1 MSNDEN
7 IVNTDEIYTDEEIAE
22 FEAMFGEGFL
32 SPGGQEEVAK
42 IVENVSLA
50 GKEVLDIGV
59 GIGGP
64 ACLLIEK
71 HGAAR
76 VTGIDVEDT
85 VLETAAQTVL
95 RRGLQDRVILKRVEP
110 GPLPFDDES
119 FDVVFSK
126 DAIIHIPDKGALFRE
141 IYRILK
147 SDGCIA
153 MSDWYRGEETLT
165 EEMTAWL
172 EPHGSEF
179 VMTPIQNDA
188 DLLGSAGF
196 VDIAILVDIPHMN
209 RQPDHRLRN
218 FGVVGNALCP
228 GSAQEPLTMSQG
240 APRQSRW
247 IGLVAIKAHLS
258 CDFPL
263 QRMTNRRL
271 TPTKDRAAAVTAR
284 SAAGSP
290 RIASSAPQPRP
301 FET

>member
-7 IVNTDEIYTDEEIAE
+7 IVNTDETYTDEEIAE

-85 VLETAAQTVL
+85 VLKTAAQTVL

-147 SDGCIA
+147 PGGCIA
-153 MSDWYRGEETLT
+153 MSDWYRGEEPLT

-188 DLLGSAGF
+188 DLLASAGF
-196 VDIAILVDIPHMN
+196 VDTEIIDRNAWFTEFSRELVDQLSGPGYDTLAMAVGKDTA
-209 RQPDHRLRN
+209 DHLVSKARER
-218 FGVVGNALCP
+218 VII
-228 GSAQEPLTMSQG
+228 SAQGQLRPG
-240 APRQSRW
+240 
-247 IGLVAIKAHLS
+247 HLRGHK
-258 CDFPL
+258 P
-263 QRMTNRRL
+263 
-271 TPTKDRAAAVTAR
+271 A
-284 SAAGSP
+284 
-290 RIASSAPQPRP
+290 
-301 FET
+301 

>member
-1 MSNDEN
+1 MGFAASAFRRSGACEMPNDEN

-22 FEAMFGEGFL
+22 FEAMFGDGFL
-32 SPGGQEEVAK
+32 SPGGQVEVAK
-42 IVENVSLA
+42 IVENISLA

-85 VLETAAQTVL
+85 VLRTAPQTVL
-95 RRGLQDRVILKRVEP
+95 RRDLQDRVILKRVEP

-147 SDGCIA
+147 PGGCIA
-153 MSDWYRGEETLT
+153 MSDWYRGEEPLT
-165 EEMTAWL
+165 EEMAAWL

-179 VMTPIQNDA
+179 VMT
-188 DLLGSAGF
+188 
-196 VDIAILVDIPHMN
+196 
-209 RQPDHRLRN
+209 
-218 FGVVGNALCP
+218 
-228 GSAQEPLTMSQG
+228 
-240 APRQSRW
+240 
-247 IGLVAIKAHLS
+247 
-258 CDFPL
+258 
-263 QRMTNRRL
+263 
-271 TPTKDRAAAVTAR
+271 
-284 SAAGSP
+284 
-290 RIASSAPQPRP
+290 
-301 FET
+301 

>member
-7 IVNTDEIYTDEEIAE
+7 IVNTDEIYTNEEIAE

-147 SDGCIA
+147 PGGCIA
-153 MSDWYRGEETLT
+153 MSDWYRGEEPLT
-165 EEMTAWL
+165 EEMVAWL

-188 DLLGSAGF
+188 DLLVSAGF
-196 VDIAILVDIPHMN
+196 VDTEIIDRNAWFTEFSRELVDQLSGSGYDTLVMA
-209 RQPDHRLRN
+209 
-218 FGVVGNALCP
+218 VGKDTANSLVSKARERVII
-228 GSAQEPLTMSQG
+228 SAQGQLRPG
-240 APRQSRW
+240 
-247 IGLVAIKAHLS
+247 HLRGHK
-258 CDFPL
+258 P
-263 QRMTNRRL
+263 
-271 TPTKDRAAAVTAR
+271 A
-284 SAAGSP
+284 
-290 RIASSAPQPRP
+290 
-301 FET
+301 

>member
-95 RRGLQDRVILKRVEP
+95 RRGLQDLVILKRVEP

-147 SDGCIA
+147 PGGCIA
-153 MSDWYRGEETLT
+153 MSDWYRGEEPLT
-165 EEMTAWL
+165 EEMVAWL

-188 DLLGSAGF
+188 DLLVSAGF
-196 VDIAILVDIPHMN
+196 VDTEIIDRNAWFTEFSRELVDQLSGPGYDTLVMA
-209 RQPDHRLRN
+209 
-218 FGVVGNALCP
+218 VGKDTGDYLVAKARERVII
-228 GSAQEPLTMSQG
+228 SAQGQLRPG
-240 APRQSRW
+240 
-247 IGLVAIKAHLS
+247 HLRGHK
-258 CDFPL
+258 P
-263 QRMTNRRL
+263 
-271 TPTKDRAAAVTAR
+271 A
-284 SAAGSP
+284 
-290 RIASSAPQPRP
+290 
-301 FET
+301 

>member
-7 IVNTDEIYTDEEIAE
+7 IVNTDEIYTNEEIAE

-42 IVENVSLA
+42 IVENVSLT

-71 HGAAR
+71 HGATR

-85 VLETAAQTVL
+85 VLKTAAQTVL

-126 DAIIHIPDKGALFRE
+126 DAIIHIPNKGALFRE

-147 SDGCIA
+147 PGGCIA
-153 MSDWYRGEETLT
+153 MSDWYRGEEPLT
-165 EEMTAWL
+165 EEMVAWL

-188 DLLGSAGF
+188 DLLVSAGF
-196 VDIAILVDIPHMN
+196 VDTEIIDRNAWFTEFSRELVDQLSGSGYDTLVMA
-209 RQPDHRLRN
+209 
-218 FGVVGNALCP
+218 VGKDTANSLVSKARERVII
-228 GSAQEPLTMSQG
+228 SAQGQLRPG
-240 APRQSRW
+240 
-247 IGLVAIKAHLS
+247 HLRGHK
-258 CDFPL
+258 P
-263 QRMTNRRL
+263 
-271 TPTKDRAAAVTAR
+271 A
-284 SAAGSP
+284 
-290 RIASSAPQPRP
+290 
-301 FET
+301 

>member
-7 IVNTDEIYTDEEIAE
+7 TVNTDEIYTVEEIAE

-32 SPGGQEEVAK
+32 SSGGQEEVAK
-42 IVENVSLA
+42 IVENVSLT

-64 ACLLIEK
+64 ACLLVEQ

-85 VLETAAQTVL
+85 VLKSAAQAVL

-110 GPLPFDDES
+110 GPLPFDDDS

-141 IYRILK
+141 IYRILRPG
-147 SDGCIA
+147 GCIA
-153 MSDWYRGEETLT
+153 MSDWYGSEEPLT

-172 EPHGSEF
+172 KPHGSEF

-188 DLLGSAGF
+188 DVLVSAGF
-196 VDIAILVDIPHMN
+196 VDTEIIDRNAWFTDFSRELLDQLSGPGYDTLVEVIGKHTADNLVSKARERVII
-209 RQPDHRLRN
+209 
-218 FGVVGNALCP
+218 
-228 GSAQEPLTMSQG
+228 SAQGQLRPGHLRGHKPVQG
-240 APRQSRW
+240 MA
-247 IGLVAIKAHLS
+247 
-258 CDFPL
+258 
-263 QRMTNRRL
+263 
-271 TPTKDRAAAVTAR
+271 
-284 SAAGSP
+284 
-290 RIASSAPQPRP
+290 
-301 FET
+301 